1 MDKIGVKNSSP
12 DVGGVFSSMTGFG
25 TASADVSGYR
35 VIVETRSVNS
45 RHLDINIK
53 SGFTSPA
60 LDSAITALVNSKL
73 SRGRVDISVQVSR
86 GNLSGASLRINEEK
100 FLSGL
105 SAFRH
110 GARLAG
116 LAEETVPLA
125 QFVTELLSRRDIFD
139 NEEANELTAELAAGI
154 LELAGQAID
163 NLLTM
168 RKREGQLLRTALVE
182 YAASLK
188 DYRER
193 LTPLVAQSLDTISL
207 RLKTRL
213 ENLDGVEVDSQRYAQ
228 EIVYFTDRLDVSE
241 EIVRLGSHLAQLE
254 GCFVTGGGRK
264 MEFILQEMGREINT
278 IGSKS
283 QSAEISNIVV
293 ECKAILEKLREQVM
307 NIE

>member
-1 MDKIGVKNSSP
+1 MKKSSSEA
-12 DVGGVFSSMTGFG
+12 DGLFSSMTGFG
-25 TASADVSGYR
+25 TASADVAGYR
-35 VIVETRSVNS
+35 VLVETRSVNS

-53 SGFTSPA
+53 AGISSPA
-60 LDSAITALVNSKL
+60 LESAITAIVNSKL
-73 SRGRVDISVQVSR
+73 FRGRVDISLQVSR
-86 GNLSGASLRINEEK
+86 SDVSGSSLRINDKK
-100 FLSGL
+100 FLSAL
-105 SAFRH
+105 ATFRH
-110 GARLAG
+110 GAQLAG
-116 LAEETVPLA
+116 LAEDDIPLA
-125 QFVTELLSRRDIFD
+125 QFVVEALSRRDVFD
-139 NEEANELTAELAAGI
+139 SEETSELTAELAAGV

-168 RKREGQLLRTALVE
+168 RKREGQALRKALVD
-182 YAASLK
+182 YVGTLK

-193 LTPLVAQSLDTISL
+193 LAPLVAQSLEAISS
-207 RLKTRL
+207 RLKARL
-213 ENLDGVEVDSQRYAQ
+213 ESLDGVEVDSQRYAQ
-228 EIVYFTDRLDVSE
+228 EVVYYTDRLDITE

-293 ECKAILEKLREQVM
+293 ECKAILEKLREQVL